1 MNSIKYFNRIQWIS
15 KISFIIMFIT
25 ERFHYLEGLPT
36 EESAIF
42 KYFKIAFLI
51 IFIVTSFIENKL
63 IIKAKDK
70 EINSLKQ
77 QLYDKA

>member
-1 MNSIKYFNRIQWIS
+1 MNNIKRFNRIRWIS

-25 ERFHYLEGLPT
+25 ERLHYSEGLPT
-36 EESAIF
+36 EESIIF

-51 IFIVTSFIENKL
+51 IFIVTSIIENKL

-70 EINSLKQ
+70 EIETLKQ
-77 QLYDKA
+77 QLYDKT